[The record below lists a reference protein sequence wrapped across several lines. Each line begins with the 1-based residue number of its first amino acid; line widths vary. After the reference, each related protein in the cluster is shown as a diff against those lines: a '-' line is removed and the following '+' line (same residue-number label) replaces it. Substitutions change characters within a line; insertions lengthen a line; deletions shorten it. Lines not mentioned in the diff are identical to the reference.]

1 MLDLAIRGT
10 LILVF
15 AFAAAG
21 VMRRASAAA
30 RHLLWAST
38 LAGLL
43 VLPAVVRFSPAVQV
57 TVPMLAPATPA
68 LAPVAYVAASPPP
81 AARARVHS
89 RTRTRVR
96 THTTVASSM
105 STAPSA
111 TAPIASGEIASGEMG
126 SGETARPMLAEI
138 APDAMATD
146 PVIAPG
152 ARVHAR
158 AHARS
163 AARTFVTIGQRAW
176 NARWEIWA
184 AGVLLVLGRL
194 LLGMSRVRAIV
205 RDATPVTDPAWVG
218 MLERVAHRLG
228 LYRRVM
234 LRAGPAGAVPVTCGI
249 VSPVII
255 VPEEAEDWDDERREL
270 VLTHELAHVRRL
282 DVLTHIV
289 GQCAV
294 ALFWFHPLAW
304 IAAARM
310 RLERERACDDLV
322 LGSGARPSRYAGDL
336 LDLVQTLN
344 GATAP
349 AAAALA
355 MARRTEIEGR
365 LLSILDAAVRRGPLS
380 ARRVAGALAVAA
392 MGVVTIAAVHP
403 VPPAPPAVAVL
414 PAVSALAEAPQ
425 AAMAMAPLPALTR
438 PASYVGGEANYAA
451 LADIAEVAATLA
463 SDASKRQVLFEIGE
477 RYGASDTLRHAFFGA
492 INTMASSAER
502 RRVLLALIGTGSRDK
517 QTMIEVV
524 RSAAKI
530 ASDHDKATILRTV
543 AGLDPLTD
551 PALRHEFFAAV
562 ATLASSSERTHVLLA
577 VLGEAR
583 ARGRANPADNVII
596 ARLALSVATGLPS
609 SSDKVRVLR
618 AVVHGGWLNDAKVAK
633 DFNICLTTL
642 GSEVDYHYVVS
653 GGGD

>member
-30 RHLLWAST
+30 RHLLWASALT
-38 LAGLL
+38 GLL
-43 VLPAVVRFSPAVQV
+43 VLPAVVRLGPAVHV
-57 TVPMLAPATPA
+57 PVPMLASAATSAPDPEPAALAEPMPAATPEVWVVSTRTHTHVRVHA
-68 LAPVAYVAASPPP
+68 HLARSAAPVAASVN
-81 AARARVHS
+81 A
-89 RTRTRVR
+89 
-96 THTTVASSM
+96 
-105 STAPSA
+105 APSA
-111 TAPIASGEIASGEMG
+111 TAPIAS
-126 SGETARPMLAEI
+126 EI
-138 APDAMATD
+138 APERGSIPET
-146 PVIAPG
+146 VQHRAP
-152 ARVHAR
+152 RH
-158 AHARS
+158 RS
-163 AARTFVTIGQRAW
+163 EAGIWQRAW
-176 NARWEIWA
+176 DARWVIWA

-194 LLGMSRVRAIV
+194 LLGMVRVRAIV
-205 RDATPVTDPAWVG
+205 GEAVPVTDPEWLA
-218 MLERVAHRLG
+218 LLRRVAHPLG
-228 LYRRVM
+228 VYRRVT
-234 LRAGPAGAVPVTCGI
+234 LRTGPAGAVPVTCGI
-249 VSPVII
+249 LAPVII
-255 VPEEAEDWDDERREL
+255 LPEDAEDWDDERRAL

-304 IAAARM
+304 LAAARM

-344 GATAP
+344 GPTAP

-365 LLSILDAAVRRGPLS
+365 LLSILDAAVRRGPLG
-380 ARRVAGALAVAA
+380 ARRIAGALAVAA
-392 MGVVTIAAVHP
+392 FGIVTIGAVHP
-403 VPPAPPAVAVL
+403 VAAPLADAAPDHTVVVL
-414 PAVSALAEAPQ
+414 PAVSALAVAPQ
-425 AAMAMAPLPALTR
+425 ATTVR
-438 PASYVGGEANYAA
+438 PAVRAVGGGWTNNYVA
-451 LADIAEVAATLA
+451 LADIAEAAATIA
-463 SDASKRQVLFEIGE
+463 SDAAKRQVLFEIGQ

-492 INTMASSAER
+492 INTMASSTER
-502 RRVLLALIGTGSRDK
+502 RRVLLALVGRGDRDE
-517 QTMIEVV
+517 QTLIEVV
-524 RSAAKI
+524 RSAGNM
-530 ASDHDKATILRTV
+530 ASDHDKGGVLRTV
-543 AGLDPLTD
+543 AGLDQLTD

-562 ATLASSSERTHVLLA
+562 SKMASSSERTRVLLA

-583 ARGRANPADNVII
+583 ARGRANPTQNAMI
-596 ARLALSVATGLPS
+596 ARLALNAATELPS

-618 AVVHGGWLNDAKVAK
+618 AVVHGGWLSDAAVSH

-642 GSEVDYHYVVS
+642 GGGVDYHYVVS